1 MRLLAVLLLLSFAA
15 PSPEI
20 RYFRYERPVQNTP
33 RTQRQA
39 CFLVDADVFP
49 KASPGLAD
57 LRLYRDTTE
66 TPYILQTSAT
76 TASSQQNIAPLNLG
90 RRTGQTVFDAAMP
103 PGTYSDL
110 ELAVSGHDFIATV
123 TVTGSQ
129 TQTAA
134 AETRIGAYTIFDLSL
149 QRLGRSTVLH
159 LPVSDFR
166 FLHFRIAGPIQPENV
181 TGLSVVRLPQ
191 SQPRYIAVA
200 ASSHITQKGR
210 ETLIEFTVPAH
221 TPVDRVVFVPA
232 SQNTS
237 FSRDVEVSV
246 SPILPSPAANAAEPP
261 QSPVSFGT
269 LLRVHG
275 IQEGH
280 RIDEERM
287 SVAAPT
293 ADFNDPAK
301 WVVTVENGDDRPIDL
316 SLVRLEMLERK
327 LCLKAAGAASYT
339 LYYDDPAL
347 AAPHYDYAALF
358 TPQADAAQAGI
369 GPETPNP
376 GYTARPDERPFTE
389 KHPALLWA
397 ALVFVIVLLA
407 GVALRSTKPPQIR
420 PS

>member
-1 MRLLAVLLLLSFAA
+1 MRLLVALLLLSFAA

-33 RTQRQA
+33 QSSGQA
-39 CFLVDADVFP
+39 CFLIDPGVFA
-49 KASPGLAD
+49 KAAPGLAD

-66 TPYILQTSAT
+66 TPYVLQTSAT
-76 TASSQQNIAPLNLG
+76 TAPSEQNIAPLNLG
-90 RRTGQTVFDAAMP
+90 RRAGQTVFDAAMP
-103 PGTYSDL
+103 PETYSDL
-110 ELAVSGHDFIATV
+110 KLAVSGHDFIATV

-181 TGLSVVRLPQ
+181 TGISVVRLPR
-191 SQPRYIAVA
+191 SQPRYLAVA
-200 ASSHITQKGR
+200 ASSHIAQKGR
-210 ETLIEFTVPAH
+210 ETVIEFTVPAH
-221 TPVDRVVFVPA
+221 TPVDRVVFDPA
-232 SQNTS
+232 SQNTN
-237 FSRDVEVSV
+237 FSRDVAVSAT
-246 SPILPSPAANAAEPP
+246 PILPSPATNADEPP
-261 QSPVSFGT
+261 QSQVSFGT
-269 LLRVHG
+269 LLRVHST
-275 IQEGH
+275 QDGH

-287 SVAAPT
+287 SVDAPA

-301 WVVTVENGDDRPIDL
+301 WVVTVENGDDRPIDF
-316 SLVRLEMLERK
+316 SSVRLEMLERK
-327 LCLKAAGAASYT
+327 LCFEAAGAASYT
-339 LYYDDPAL
+339 LYYGDPAL
-347 AAPHYDYAALF
+347 AAPRYDYAALI
-358 TPQADAAQAGI
+358 TPQADAAQASI

-376 GYTARPDERPFTE
+376 SYTARPDERPFTE

-407 GVALRSTKPPQIR
+407 GVALRQTRPRQIT